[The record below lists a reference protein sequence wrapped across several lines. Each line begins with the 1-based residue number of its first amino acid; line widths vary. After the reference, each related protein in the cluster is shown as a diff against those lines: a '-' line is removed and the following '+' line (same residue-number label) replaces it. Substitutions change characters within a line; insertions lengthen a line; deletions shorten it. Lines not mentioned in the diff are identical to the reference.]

1 MTTVRCIHV
10 VQKLDKYMYMYIGMT
25 NKIIVIF
32 LNNTNVT
39 LLSENKTFGLDRSGL
54 LLQQK
59 KILLHAS

>member
-1 MTTVRCIHV
+1 
-10 VQKLDKYMYMYIGMT
+10 MT

-32 LNNTNVT
+32 LNNTNET